1 MIDIMFEA
9 NDVIVKFPKQLVSSA
24 YVQDFLERL
33 RLENVIQRS
42 QLTEEQAWQL
52 SEEIKDAWWQ
62 KNKVSFLQR
71 AKS

>member
-9 NDVIVKFPKQLVSSA
+9 DEVVVKFPRQLVSSA
-24 YVQDFLERL
+24 YVRDFLERL
-33 RLENVIQRS
+33 RLENMIQRS

-62 KNKVSFLQR
+62 KNKESFLQM